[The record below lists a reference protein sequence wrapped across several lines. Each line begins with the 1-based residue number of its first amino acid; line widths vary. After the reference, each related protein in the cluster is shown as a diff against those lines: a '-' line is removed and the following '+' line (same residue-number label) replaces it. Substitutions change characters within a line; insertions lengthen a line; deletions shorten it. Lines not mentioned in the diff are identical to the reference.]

1 MMEKILP
8 PGVQDGEESDLCPQ
22 TFGIGSDGGQGF
34 GRGSEQNAV
43 DEIFVLVSNG
53 RDLFGERED
62 DMKIRRLKNF
72 RFPFFDPFRSRQR
85 LALGAMPVAAA
96 IVAGTLVR
104 TAVAVLEMTAE
115 GCRPA
120 HLDRSHDA
128 PLCRGER
135 GIMLLAIGFTIAAED
150 VPHFQLGAIH
160 GAQRLEEWWRSGLD
174 LQGNRV
180 RQPIEWAR
188 RRAHF
193 ASRDAE
199 IFCGGGQTAM
209 SKKQL
214 NGAD

>member
-62 DMKIRRLKNF
+62 DMKIWGLQNF
-72 RFPFFDPFRSRQR
+72 RFPLFDPFRSRQR
-85 LALGAMPVAAA
+85 LALGAMPVATA

-115 GCRPA
+115 GCPR
-120 HLDRSHDA
+120 HTS
-128 PLCRGER
+128 
-135 GIMLLAIGFTIAAED
+135 IA
-150 VPHFQLGAIH
+150 VMT
-160 GAQRLEEWWRSGLD
+160 
-174 LQGNRV
+174 
-180 RQPIEWAR
+180 R
-188 RRAHF
+188 RCAVESE
-193 ASRDAE
+193 AS
-199 IFCGGGQTAM
+199 CCW
-209 SKKQL
+209 
-214 NGAD
+214 